1 MTLKRVDPQKMLAA
15 MGLKLPAGS
24 SVKYN
29 AGNSTLFFHGTPR
42 DLNFLEELVAAKS
55 AAQPLQVI
63 VSATFL
69 EVNQADLEEL
79 GFNWIVN
86 LNLDPN
92 KWFMG
97 GAGTDKN
104 DYNNTVLDSV
114 ARVAGAASPVGVVG
128 GLRSGNQVFTEDSID
143 VMTMRGIWSQAD
155 ITMIMRGLSQKKG
168 TDIMQHPSV
177 VVRPGEKATF
187 FSGRELIYPTEYD
200 PPEIPNSTGRDYNND
215 DYWGDDDDVGE
226 RIPIMPMT
234 PAHPTAFETRQLG
247 TVFNVE
253 VTGISE
259 DKSMVDLTLAP
270 ELVDFDGFINYGTPI
285 FLPLVSQQDG
295 KDEVTMTKASD
306 NFILQPVFSKRSM
319 TSSVRVLTGNTLVI
333 GALKKATSIQ
343 YEDKIPVLGDI
354 PWVGRLFRSQGS
366 KEQRKAII
374 IMVKAEVVDPGG
386 KELYTPNT
394 PVPETPEGG
403 PDLPALSA
411 VE

>member
-1 MTLKRVDPQKMLAA
+1 M
-15 MGLKLPAGS
+15 
-24 SVKYN
+24 
-29 AGNSTLFFHGTPR
+29 
-42 DLNFLEELVAAKS
+42 NFLEELVAAKS

-143 VMTMRGIWSQAD
+143 GMIERGTSARSSDAVYTPGGAPSIMTMRGIWSQAD

-333 GALKKATSIQ
+333 GALKKLPPSSMRTKSLFWGISLGRATF
-343 YEDKIPVLGDI
+343 PFPG
-354 PWVGRLFRSQGS
+354 FQGTA
-366 KEQRKAII
+366 Q
-374 IMVKAEVVDPGG
+374 GHYHHG
-386 KELYTPNT
+386 
-394 PVPETPEGG
+394 EGG
-403 PDLPALSA
+403 SGGSGRQGTVHAEYSRSGNSGRRSGSSRS
-411 VE
+411 

>member
-1 MTLKRVDPQKMLAA
+1 MVSKTIPVPPGFFSGADSSSGSDDLDPFASGDSGSSGMTLKRVDPQKMLAA

-143 VMTMRGIWSQAD
+143 GMIERGTSARSSDAVYTPGGAPSIMTMRGIWSQAD

-215 DYWGDDDDVGE
+215 DYWGDDDDVGN
-226 RIPIMPMT
+226 
-234 PAHPTAFETRQLG
+234 AFPSCR
-247 TVFNVE
+247 
-253 VTGISE
+253 
-259 DKSMVDLTLAP
+259 
-270 ELVDFDGFINYGTPI
+270 
-285 FLPLVSQQDG
+285 
-295 KDEVTMTKASD
+295 
-306 NFILQPVFSKRSM
+306 
-319 TSSVRVLTGNTLVI
+319 
-333 GALKKATSIQ
+333 
-343 YEDKIPVLGDI
+343 
-354 PWVGRLFRSQGS
+354 
-366 KEQRKAII
+366 
-374 IMVKAEVVDPGG
+374 
-386 KELYTPNT
+386 
-394 PVPETPEGG
+394 
-403 PDLPALSA
+403 
-411 VE
+411 